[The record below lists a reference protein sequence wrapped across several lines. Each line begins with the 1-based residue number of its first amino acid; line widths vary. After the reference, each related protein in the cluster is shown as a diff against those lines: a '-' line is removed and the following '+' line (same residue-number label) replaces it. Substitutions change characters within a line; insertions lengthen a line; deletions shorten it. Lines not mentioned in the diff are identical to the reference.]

1 MSIVIT
7 GNPGVGK
14 HTIAKE
20 IERTWKISELIDINK
35 TAIDAGLVEQNQDV
49 IEVDVNKLKK
59 HLKPIVSDIPRL
71 HWGGRTGLIVG
82 HLAPYVID
90 VKHAHPCIVL
100 RKNPYKLL
108 DIYKKRGYTEKKI
121 KDNLGSEILGIIT
134 NDAIKNFGQEKTF
147 QVDTTDHT
155 PKELAVRI
163 HDIYYGKDNGDN
175 IDWLTLIQEKND
187 LKTFFEY

>member
-1 MSIVIT
+1 MSIIIT
-7 GNPGVGK
+7 GSPGVGK

-35 TAIDAGLVEQNQDV
+35 IAIDAGLVEQGQDALD
-49 IEVDVNKLKK
+49 VDVNKLKK
-59 HLKPIVSDIPRL
+59 HLEPIVSDIPRL
-71 HWGGRTGLIVG
+71 HWMGRTGLVVG
-82 HLAPYVID
+82 HLAPYVLD
-90 VKHAHPCIVL
+90 GKSFNPCIVL

-108 DIYKKRGYTEKKI
+108 DIYKKRGYTEKKM
-121 KDNLGSEILGIIT
+121 KDNLGSEILGIIA

-163 HDIYYGKDNGDN
+163 QDIFYGKDNGDN
-175 IDWLTLIQEKND
+175 IDWLQLIQEKND
-187 LKTFFEY
+187 LKKFFDY

>member
-71 HWGGRTGLIVG
+71 HSMGRTGVVVG
-82 HLAPYVID
+82 HLAPYVMD
-90 VKHAHPCIVL
+90 GEYGNPCIVL

-108 DIYKKRGYTEKKI
+108 DIYKKRGYTEKKM

-175 IDWLTLIQEKND
+175 IDWLQLIQEKND
-187 LKTFFEY
+187 LKKFFPD

>member
-35 TAIDAGLVEQNQDV
+35 TAIDAGLVEQGQDALD
-49 IEVDVNKLKK
+49 VDVNKLKK
-59 HLKPIVSDIPRL
+59 HLEPIVSDIPKL
-71 HWGGRTGLIVG
+71 HWMGRIGLIVG
-82 HLAPYVID
+82 HLAPYVLNA
-90 VKHAHPCIVL
+90 KSCHPCIVL

-134 NDAIKNFGQEKTF
+134 NDAIKNFGREKTF

-163 HDIYYGKDNGDN
+163 HNIYYGEDNGDN
-175 IDWLTLIQEKND
+175 IDWLPLIQEKND

>member
-7 GNPGVGK
+7 GSPGVGK

-35 TAIDAGLVEQNQDV
+35 TAIDAGLVEQGQDTLD
-49 IEVDVNKLKK
+49 VDVNKLKK
-59 HLKPIVSDIPRL
+59 HLEPIVSDIPRL
-71 HWGGRTGLIVG
+71 HWMGRTGLIVG
-82 HLAPYVID
+82 HLAPYVLNA
-90 VKHAHPCIVL
+90 KSCHPCIVL

-108 DIYKKRGYTEKKI
+108 DIYKKRGYTEKKM

-175 IDWLTLIQEKND
+175 IDWLQLIQEKND
-187 LKTFFEY
+187 LKKFFPD

>member
-7 GNPGVGK
+7 GSPGVGK

-35 TAIDAGLVEQNQDV
+35 TAIDAGLVEQGQDTLD
-49 IEVDVNKLKK
+49 VDVNKLKK
-59 HLKPIVSDIPRL
+59 HLEPIVSDIPKL
-71 HWGGRTGLIVG
+71 HWMGRTGLIVG
-82 HLAPYVID
+82 HLAPYVLNA
-90 VKHAHPCIVL
+90 KSCHPCIVL

-108 DIYKKRGYTEKKI
+108 DIYKKRGYTEKKM

-134 NDAIKNFGQEKTF
+134 NDAIKNFGRKKTF
-147 QVDTTDHT
+147 QMDTTDHT

-163 HDIYYGKDNGDN
+163 HDIYYGEDNGDN
-175 IDWLTLIQEKND
+175 IDWLPLIQEKND
-187 LKTFFEY
+187 FKTFFEY

>member
-1 MSIVIT
+1 MSIIIT
-7 GNPGVGK
+7 GSPGVGK
-14 HTIAKE
+14 HTVAKE

-35 TAIDAGLVEQNQDV
+35 IAIDAGLVEQSQDV
-49 IEVDVNKLKK
+49 TEVDVNRLKK
-59 HLKPIVSDIPRL
+59 HLEPIVSDIPRL
-71 HWGGRTGLIVG
+71 HWMGRTGLIVG
-82 HLAPYVID
+82 HLAPYVLD
-90 VKHAHPCIVL
+90 AKSCHPCIVL

-163 HDIYYGKDNGDN
+163 HDIFYGKDNGDN
-175 IDWLTLIQEKND
+175 IDWLPLIEEKND
-187 LKTFFEY
+187 FKTFFEY

>member
-7 GNPGVGK
+7 GSPGVGK

-35 TAIDAGLVEQNQDV
+35 TAIDAGLVEQGQDALD
-49 IEVDVNKLKK
+49 VDVNKLKK
-59 HLKPIVSDIPRL
+59 HLEPIVSDIPRL
-71 HWGGRTGLIVG
+71 HWMGRTGLVVG

-108 DIYKKRGYTEKKI
+108 DIYKKRGYTEQKT
-121 KDNLGSEILGIIT
+121 KDNLGSEILGIIV
-134 NDAIKNFGQEKTF
+134 NDAINNFGREKTF
-147 QVDTTDHT
+147 QIDTSDHT
-155 PKELAVRI
+155 PKEIVRRI
-163 HDIYYGKDNGDN
+163 QDIKNGKDNGDN
-175 IDWLTLIQEKND
+175 IDWLPLIQEKND
-187 LKTFFEY
+187 LEKFFDY

>member
-7 GNPGVGK
+7 GSPGVGK

-20 IERTWKISELIDINK
+20 IERTWKISELIDISK
-35 TAIDAGLVEQNQDV
+35 TAIDAGLTEQSQDV
-49 IEVDVNKLKK
+49 IEVDVNRLKK
-59 HLKPIVSDIPRL
+59 HLEPIVSDIPRL
-71 HWGGRTGLIVG
+71 HWMGRTGLIVG
-82 HLAPYVID
+82 HLAPYVLD

-108 DIYKKRGYTEKKI
+108 DIYKKRGYTENKM

-163 HDIYYGKDNGDN
+163 HDIYNGKDNGDD
-175 IDWLTLIQEKND
+175 IDWLSLIQEKND
-187 LKTFFEY
+187 LKKFFDY

>member
-7 GNPGVGK
+7 GSPGVGK
-14 HTIAKE
+14 HTIANE

-35 TAIDAGLVEQNQDV
+35 IAIDAGLVEQSQDV
-49 IEVDVNKLKK
+49 IEVDVNRLKK
-59 HLKPIVSDIPRL
+59 HLEPIVSDIPRL
-71 HWGGRTGLIVG
+71 HWMGRTGLIVG
-82 HLAPYVID
+82 HLAPYVLD

-100 RKNPYKLL
+100 RRNPYKLL
-108 DIYKKRGYTEKKI
+108 DVYKKRGYAEKKI

-134 NDAIKNFGQEKTF
+134 NDAINTFGEEKTF

-163 HDIYYGKDNGDN
+163 HDIYYGEDNGDN
-175 IDWLTLIQEKND
+175 IDWLPLIQEKND
-187 LKTFFEY
+187 FKTFFEY

>member
-59 HLKPIVSDIPRL
+59 HLKPIVSDIPGL

-108 DIYKKRGYTEKKI
+108 DIYKKRGYTEK
-121 KDNLGSEILGIIT
+121 LSL
-134 NDAIKNFGQEKTF
+134 
-147 QVDTTDHT
+147 
-155 PKELAVRI
+155 I
-163 HDIYYGKDNGDN
+163 HI
-175 IDWLTLIQEKND
+175 
-187 LKTFFEY
+187 

>member
-7 GNPGVGK
+7 GSPGVGK

-35 TAIDAGLVEQNQDV
+35 IAIDAGLVEQGQDAFD
-49 IEVDVNKLKK
+49 VDVNNLKK
-59 HLKPIVSDIPRL
+59 HLEPIVSDIPRL
-71 HWGGRTGLIVG
+71 HWMGRTGLVVG

-108 DIYKKRGYTEKKI
+108 DIYKKRGYTEKKM
-121 KDNLGSEILGIIT
+121 KDNLCSEILGIIA

-163 HDIYYGKDNGDN
+163 HDIYNGKDNGDD
-175 IDWLTLIQEKND
+175 IDWLSLIQEKND
-187 LKTFFEY
+187 LKKFFDY